1 MTEHIFKT
9 KVSHLKKIIPL
20 KVKGPLCEGLRYI
33 DDLIAFFPYNKTDR
47 ASYALALF
55 IKEFLSNYT
64 YHPDMLLKDEPMDNN
79 SFNFLETTITYK
91 GFTKFDVK
99 HLDKNV
105 DSLLHHNKLK
115 KIKTIHASSFAPK
128 PQATNIVLN
137 TLHRINN
144 NCSSDSLKTLAT
156 LEHIYVATHFGYK
169 KKHFRNALK
178 KMHATTDNSL
188 WDTLTAILNDD
199 FWHTYSAST
208 RLLTHSILST
218 PHGHHTN
225 P

>member
-1 MTEHIFKT
+1 MRLLFSSKN
-9 KVSHLKKIIPL
+9 SFPIIPTT
-20 KVKGPLCEGLRYI
+20 PIC
-33 DDLIAFFPYNKTDR
+33 FWKTN
-47 ASYALALF
+47 LWTTTL
-55 IKEFLSNYT
+55 
-64 YHPDMLLKDEPMDNN
+64 
-79 SFNFLETTITYK
+79 FNFLETTITYK

-225 P
+225 PWILSTGHIDTYA